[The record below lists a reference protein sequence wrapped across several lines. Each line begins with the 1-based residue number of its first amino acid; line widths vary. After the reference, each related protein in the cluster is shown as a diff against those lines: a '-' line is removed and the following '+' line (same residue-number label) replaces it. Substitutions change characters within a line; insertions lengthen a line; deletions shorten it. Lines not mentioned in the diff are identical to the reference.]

1 MVSLTLEVFYLLM
14 MFLHL
19 QRMLPLF
26 SACSVEMVTRWE
38 NSTSSEGSS
47 EKDVWPEFQ
56 NLTGDVIS
64 RTAFGSNYQEGR
76 RIFQLQGELAERL
89 IQSIQTIF
97 IPGYWFVTF
106 SSTKQQ
112 QSFIHV
118 QLRIQ
123 AFEYMKIYFIDY
135 SSVLSLFL

>member
-1 MVSLTLEVFYLLM
+1 M

-38 NSTSSEGSS
+38 NPMSSEGSS
-47 EKDVWPEFQ
+47 EIDVWPEFQ

-106 SSTKQQ
+106 SSTK
-112 QSFIHV
+112 
-118 QLRIQ
+118 
-123 AFEYMKIYFIDY
+123 
-135 SSVLSLFL
+135 

>member
-56 NLTGDVIS
+56 NLTGDAIS
-64 RTAFGSNYQEGR
+64 RAAIGSSYQEGR
-76 RIFQLQGELAERL
+76 RIFQLQEELAEY
-89 IQSIQTIF
+89 IVQPFQANV
-97 IPGYWFVTF
+97 IPGYWFV
-106 SSTKQQ
+106 
-112 QSFIHV
+112 
-118 QLRIQ
+118 
-123 AFEYMKIYFIDY
+123 
-135 SSVLSLFL
+135 LSPLNSG

>member
-1 MVSLTLEVFYLLM
+1 M
-14 MFLHL
+14 
-19 QRMLPLF
+19 P
-26 SACSVEMVTRWE
+26 
-38 NSTSSEGSS
+38 SEGSS
-47 EKDVWPEFQ
+47 EIDVWPEFQ

-106 SSTKQQ
+106 SSTKQN

-118 QLRIQ
+118 QLCIQ